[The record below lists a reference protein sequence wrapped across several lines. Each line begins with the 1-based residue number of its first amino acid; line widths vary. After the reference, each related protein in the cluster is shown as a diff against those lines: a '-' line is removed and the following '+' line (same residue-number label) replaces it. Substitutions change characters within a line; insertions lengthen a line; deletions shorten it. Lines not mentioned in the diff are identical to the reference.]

1 MRKTGFYSVSFE
13 TRENGNRAYRR
24 ALIRA
29 DSERQAEK
37 MVRREAMKNN
47 MVIYNVFAQFETA

>member
-13 TRENGNRAYRR
+13 THENGNRTFRR
-24 ALIRA
+24 LLIRA
-29 DSERQAEK
+29 DSAKQAEK
-37 MVRREAMKNN
+37 MARREAMKNN